1 MSHLQLREGE
11 LERLKRNHPDKI
23 PVFITKSSTAKDSIP
38 DIRKHK
44 FLVPSQFTMA
54 EFVMTIRRWLLLT
67 PEQAIFV
74 FIGNTLPMTGST
86 MGELHAEHQEADGV
100 LRMTYSAE
108 NTFG

>member
-11 LERLKRNHPDKI
+11 LERLHKNHPDKV
-23 PVFITKSSTAKDSIP
+23 PVFVTKSSNSKDTLA

-44 FLVPSQFTMA
+44 FLVPSELTMA
-54 EFVMTIRRWLLLT
+54 QFIATIRRWILLK
-67 PEQAIFV
+67 PEEAIFL

-86 MGELHAEHQEADGV
+86 MGELHAQHKGTDGV
-100 LRMTYSAE
+100 LRICYSTE